1 MNGYSGVMSILFGHY
16 TVGLSYPGVT
26 MIVYYINCVI
36 DLHLIRIAQTQGMLN
51 SGPGAI

>member
-1 MNGYSGVMSILFGHY
+1 MNGYSGVMSILFGH
-16 TVGLSYPGVT
+16 YPGVT